1 MKFHNPEEYIK
12 KNWLVIVM
20 KIAILLVYTLLIIVG
35 YKLYFIKSYYN
46 DKPAIAAEMKEKVK
60 SYYQP
65 EAVKLIPVMSRTVSA
80 GLDKDII
87 KVLYKDCKSTELIFN
102 IKTIDPLLTNR
113 TDISFEIENTGPKFE
128 DCNFTITAVDK
139 AN

>member
-1 MKFHNPEEYIK
+1 MKFHNPDEYIK
-12 KNWLVIVM
+12 KNWLDIVM

-80 GLDKDII
+80 ELDRDII
-87 KVLYKDCKSTELIFN
+87 KVLNKDCKSVELIFN

-113 TDISFEIENTGPKFE
+113 TDVSFEIENTGPMFQ